1 MNKIYLGYNHFCMR
15 YKRTSTM
22 DTTIGKMRPVASNVT
37 FRTNSINKKRYIS
50 HHTKN
55 DNKNVFYTIENKK

>member
-1 MNKIYLGYNHFCMR
+1 MR